1 MLKNYF
7 KIAIA
12 VLRRRK
18 FFTFISL
25 FGISFT
31 LTILLVLT
39 AFIDKVVGDKYPDKK
54 RDRSLYVTR
63 VSQQG
68 KNSTTSSPASYYFL
82 DHYARGLKTPVAIGI
97 SSGFNGTNTYVNNKK
112 IAVNYKYT
120 NAEYWDILEYEFL
133 EGKPIS
139 KQQVENADKVTV
151 ITEDIKKEYFGDVP
165 TVVGK
170 YFEADNVKYRVIG
183 VIKGVPITS
192 YMLYS
197 DIYLPYT
204 VAKDNSYKTNKSY
217 QGGYFGV
224 LLANSAADV
233 DKMHDEYEAMVQR
246 LPVEDKKAYDHVY
259 SHADTYIKAYVDTGD
274 ERHSGTF
281 IVITAISIFAFIL
294 MLLPTLNLVN
304 INITR
309 IMERSSEI
317 GVRKAFGASS
327 KTLVYQFIVEN
338 IILTLLGGVIGVVL
352 AFIALQIL
360 NSANLI
366 ANLNL
371 TINFTV
377 LFIGLL
383 VCLVFGL
390 LSGVYPAW
398 RMSKLNVVT
407 ALKAN

>member
-7 KIAIA
+7 KIAVA
-12 VLRRRK
+12 VLKRRK

-31 LTILLVLT
+31 LTILMVLT
-39 AFIDKVVGDKYPDKK
+39 AFIDKVVGDTYPDKK
-54 RDRSLYVTR
+54 RDRSLYINR
-63 VSQQG
+63 IQESG
-68 KNSTTSSPASYYFL
+68 KDNLQSSTLSYYFL
-82 DHYARGLKTPVAIGI
+82 SHYTSMLKTPVKVAI
-97 SSGFNGTNTYVNNKK
+97 SSAFNGTNTYVNNKK

-120 NAEYWDILEYEFL
+120 NAEYWDVLDYDFT
-133 EGKPIS
+133 EGKAFNN
-139 KQQVENADKVTV
+139 QQVTNADRVAV
-151 ITEDIKKEYFGDVP
+151 ISEDMKLEYFGDAP
-165 TVVGK
+165 SVVGK
-170 YFEADNVKYRVIG
+170 YIEADNVSYRVIG
-183 VIKGVPITS
+183 VVKNVPITD

-204 VAKDNSYKTNKSY
+204 VSKANYKDKGYM
-217 QGGYFGV
+217 GGYMGI
-224 LLANSAADV
+224 LLANSKGDV
-233 DKMHDEYEAMVQR
+233 QKMRDEYENLMKRV
-246 LPVEDKKAYDHVY
+246 PVERKEFTHLY
-259 SHADTYIKAYVDTGD
+259 SHANPFLSAYLDTGN
-274 ERHSGTF
+274 EQHSGVS
-281 IVITAISIFAFIL
+281 IALMAISVFVFIFT
-294 MLLPTLNLVN
+294 LLPTLNLIN

-338 IILTLLGGVIGVVL
+338 LILTLLGGVLGVALSLL
-352 AFIALQIL
+352 ALYVI
-360 NSANLI
+360 NNANLI
-366 ANLNL
+366 ANLEL
-371 TINFTV
+371 SINFTV

-407 ALKAN
+407 ALKAQ

>member
-12 VLRRRK
+12 VLMRRK

-39 AFIDKVVGDKYPDKK
+39 AFIDKVVGDNYPDKK
-54 RDRSLYVTR
+54 RDRSLYVSR
-63 VSQQG
+63 ISMIG
-68 KNSTTSSPASYYFL
+68 KGYTSSGPPSYYFL
-82 DHYARGLKTPVAIGI
+82 THYAGSLKTPVKIAI
-97 SSGFNGTNTYVNNKK
+97 SSGFSGTNTYVNNKK

-120 NAEYWDILEYEFL
+120 NAEYWDILEYDFL
-133 EGKPIS
+133 EGKAFN
-139 KQQVENADKVTV
+139 KQQVDNGDKVA
-151 ITEDIKKEYFGDVP
+151 IISKDMKKEYFGDVP
-165 TVVGK
+165 SVIGQ
-170 YFEADNVKYRVIG
+170 YIEADNIKYRVIG
-183 VIKGVPITS
+183 VVENVPITS
-192 YMLYS
+192 YMTYS

-204 VAKDNSYKTNKSY
+204 VAKDGAYKTNKGY
-217 QGGYFGV
+217 QGGYFGI
-224 LLANSAADV
+224 LLANSKADV
-233 DKMHDEYEAMVQR
+233 DKMHDEYEQMVKR
-246 LPVEDKKAYDHVY
+246 LPLTDKNADHIS
-259 SHADTYIKAYVDTGD
+259 SHADTYVKSYVDTGD
-274 ERHSGTF
+274 DKSSGTL
-281 IVITAISIFAFIL
+281 IAITAISIFAFIL
-294 MLLPTLNLVN
+294 MILPTMNLVN

-327 KTLVYQFIVEN
+327 STLVYQFIVEN

-352 AFIALQIL
+352 SVIVMYVI

-366 ANLNL
+366 ANLQL
-371 TINFTV
+371 TVNFTV

-383 VCLVFGL
+383 VCLFFGL
-390 LSGVYPAW
+390 ISGVYPAW

-407 ALKAN
+407 ALKAQ

>member
-39 AFIDKVVGDKYPDKK
+39 AFIDKVVGDTYPDRK
-54 RDRSLYVTR
+54 RDRSLYVSR
-63 VSQQG
+63 ISQVG
-68 KNSTTSSPASYYFL
+68 KDATSSGPVSFYFL
-82 DHYARGLKTPVAIGI
+82 QHYAGSLKTPVNIAI

-112 IAVNYKYT
+112 IALNFKFT
-120 NAEYWDILEYEFL
+120 NAAYWDILEYDFL
-133 EGKPIS
+133 EGKAFN
-139 KQQVENADKVTV
+139 KQQVDNADKVAV
-151 ITEDIKKEYFGDVP
+151 ISEDMKKEYFGDMP
-165 TVVGK
+165 AVVGQ
-170 YFEADNVKYRVIG
+170 YIEADNVKYRVTG
-183 VIKGVPITS
+183 VVKNVPITS
-192 YMLYS
+192 YMTYS

-204 VAKDNSYKTNKSY
+204 VAKDGDYKNNKGL
-217 QGGYFGV
+217 QGGYFGI
-224 LLANSAADV
+224 LLANSPSDV
-233 DKMHDEYEAMVQR
+233 DKMHNEYEAMVSR
-246 LPVEDKKAYDHVY
+246 LRPEEKWATNVY
-259 SHADTYIKAYVDTGD
+259 SHADTYVKAYVDTGD
-274 ERHSGTF
+274 EKRSGTF
-281 IVITAISIFAFIL
+281 IAVTAISIFAFIL

-327 KTLVYQFIVEN
+327 RTLVYQFIVEN
-338 IILTLLGGVIGVVL
+338 IILTLLGGIIGVVL
-352 AFIALQIL
+352 SVIALQVI
-360 NSANLI
+360 NSAHLI
-366 ANLNL
+366 ANLEL

-407 ALKAN
+407 ALKAQ

>member
-54 RDRSLYVTR
+54 RDRSLYIGR
-63 VSQQG
+63 VSQMG
-68 KNSTTSSPASYYFL
+68 KNSSSSGPPSFYFL
-82 DHYARGLKTPVAIGI
+82 DHYARGVKTAVSLGI
-97 SSGFNGTNTYVNNKK
+97 SSGFSGTNTYVNNKK

-120 NAEYWDILEYEFL
+120 NAEYWEILEYEFL
-133 EGKPIS
+133 EGKAFNA
-139 KQQVENADKVTV
+139 QQVANAEKVTV
-151 ITEDIKKEYFGDVP
+151 ITEDMKKEYFGDIP
-165 TVVGK
+165 TAVGK
-170 YFEADNVKYRVIG
+170 YLEADNVKYRVIG
-183 VIKGVPITS
+183 VIKGLPITN

-204 VAKDNSYKTNKSY
+204 TAKDNGYKTNKSY
-217 QGGYFGV
+217 QGGYFGI
-224 LLANSAADV
+224 LLANSAADAG
-233 DKMHDEYEAMVQR
+233 KMHEEYEAIVQR
-246 LPVEDKKAYDHVY
+246 LPVEDKKSFDHVY
-259 SHADTYIKAYVDTGD
+259 SHAEPFIKAYVDTGD

-281 IVITAISIFAFIL
+281 IVLTAISIFAFIL

-338 IILTLLGGVIGVVL
+338 IILTLLGGIIGIVL
-352 AFIALQIL
+352 AFIALQVI

-377 LFIGLL
+377 LFVGLL

-407 ALKAN
+407 ALKAQ

>member
-12 VLRRRK
+12 VLKRRK

-31 LTILLVLT
+31 LTILMVLT
-39 AFIDKVVGDKYPDKK
+39 AFINKVIGDNYPDKK
-54 RDRSLYVTR
+54 RDRSLYITR
-63 VSQQG
+63 IQESG
-68 KNSTTSSPASYYFL
+68 DNNMMSSTLSYYFL
-82 DHYARGLKTPVAIGI
+82 SHYTGMMKTPVKVAI
-97 SSGFNGTNTYVNNKK
+97 SSMFKGTNTYVNNKK
-112 IAVNYKYT
+112 IAVNFKYT
-120 NAEYWDILEYEFL
+120 NAEYWDVLDYDFT
-133 EGKPIS
+133 EGKPFN
-139 KQQVENADKVTV
+139 KQQVSNADRVA
-151 ITEDIKKEYFGDVP
+151 IISEDMKRDYFGDVTP
-165 TVVGK
+165 VVGK
-170 YFEADNVKYRVIG
+170 YIEADNVSYRVIG
-183 VIKGVPITS
+183 VVKNVPVTN

-204 VAKDNSYKTNKSY
+204 VSKEDYKSKGY
-217 QGGYFGV
+217 LGGYMGI
-224 LLANSAADV
+224 LLGNSASDV
-233 DKMHDEYEAMVQR
+233 PKMQAEYESIIKRV
-246 LPVEDKKAYDHVY
+246 PVERKEFKHLY
-259 SHADTYIKAYVDTGD
+259 SHANTFFRSYVDTGN
-274 ERHSGTF
+274 EKQSGVF
-281 IVITAISIFAFIL
+281 IVVTAISIFVFIFT
-294 MLLPTLNLVN
+294 LLPTLNLVN

-338 IILTLLGGVIGVVL
+338 LILTLLGGLIGTILSV
-352 AFIALQIL
+352 IALYAI
-360 NSANLI
+360 NNANLI
-366 ANLNL
+366 DNLEL
-371 TINFTV
+371 SINFTV

-407 ALKAN
+407 ALKA

>member
-39 AFIDKVVGDKYPDKK
+39 AFIDKVVGDNYPDKK
-54 RDRSLYVTR
+54 RDRSLYVSR
-63 VSQQG
+63 VSQTG
-68 KNSTTSSPASYYFL
+68 KNTMSSSPPSFYFL
-82 DHYARGLKTPVAIGI
+82 DHYVRTIKTPITIAI

-120 NAEYWDILEYEFL
+120 NAEYWEVLEYDFL
-133 EGKPIS
+133 EGKAFS
-139 KQQVENADKVTV
+139 KQQVANSDKVA
-151 ITEDIKKEYFGDVP
+151 IISADMKKEYFGDVP
-165 TVVGK
+165 NVVGQ
-170 YFEADNVKYRVIG
+170 YIEADNVKYRVIG
-183 VIKGVPITS
+183 VVQNVPITS
-192 YMLYS
+192 YMTYS

-204 VAKDNSYKTNKSY
+204 VAKDGDYKNNKGY
-217 QGGYFGV
+217 QGGYYGI
-224 LLANSAADV
+224 LLANSASDL
-233 DKMHDEYEAMVQR
+233 DKLHNEYEQMIQR
-246 LPVEDKKAYDHVY
+246 LKPEQKEFDKVS
-259 SHADTYIKAYVDTGD
+259 SHADNYIRSYVDTGD
-274 ERHSGTF
+274 DRHSGVF
-281 IVITAISIFAFIL
+281 IVVTAISIFAFIL
-294 MLLPTLNLVN
+294 MILPTLNLVN

-327 KTLVYQFIVEN
+327 STLVYQFIVEN
-338 IILTLLGGVIGVVL
+338 IILTLLGGVIGVILSFIVL
-352 AFIALQIL
+352 QVI
-360 NSANLI
+360 NSAHLI
-366 ANLNL
+366 ANLEL
-371 TINFTV
+371 SINFMV

-390 LSGVYPAW
+390 ISGVYPAW

-407 ALKAN
+407 ALKAQ

>member
-39 AFIDKVVGDKYPDKK
+39 AFIDKVVGDTYPDKK
-54 RDRSLYVTR
+54 RDRSLYVSR
-63 VSQQG
+63 ISQTG
-68 KNSTTSSPASYYFL
+68 KNTMSSGPPSFYFL
-82 DHYARGLKTPVAIGI
+82 HHYAGALKTPEKIAI

-120 NAEYWDILEYEFL
+120 NAAYWEILEYDFL
-133 EGKPIS
+133 EGKAFGTREVDNAEKVAVIS
-139 KQQVENADKVTV
+139 ADM
-151 ITEDIKKEYFGDVP
+151 KKEYFGDGAS
-165 TVVGK
+165 VVGQ
-170 YFEADNVKYRVIG
+170 YIEADNVKYRVIG
-183 VIKGVPITS
+183 VVKNVPITS

-204 VAKDNSYKTNKSY
+204 AAKDGGYKTNKSY
-217 QGGYFGV
+217 SGGYYGI
-224 LLANSAADV
+224 LLANSSADL
-233 DKMHDEYEAMVQR
+233 DKMHNEYEDMVKR
-246 LPVEDKKAYDHVY
+246 LPVEDKMFTTVS
-259 SHADTYIKAYVDTGD
+259 SHADTYIRAYVDTGND
-274 ERHSGTF
+274 KSSGTF
-281 IVITAISIFAFIL
+281 IAIAAISIFAIIV

-327 KTLVYQFIVEN
+327 ITLVYQFIVEN
-338 IILTLLGGVIGVVL
+338 IILTLLGGLIGVVL
-352 AFIALQIL
+352 SFIAIQAL
-360 NSANLI
+360 NSAHLI
-366 ANLNL
+366 ANLEL
-371 TINFTV
+371 SINFTV

-407 ALKAN
+407 ALKAQ